1 MGVFAALRHAF
12 RAFHAPAAV
21 PSASGSVAPSASP
34 RQARLV
40 LFAVERP
47 LSIGDDAAPAG
58 GLTACVLA
66 ESFFLPFDCRRL
78 FFDHFSLP
86 VLVSWG
92 RYQRVCI
99 PRLVF
104 VTSVECKITCVAR
117 VLLALTVRRQLY
129 QQLSYQNRI
138 VCHS

>member
-1 MGVFAALRHAF
+1 MGALRHAF

-66 ESFFLPFDCRRL
+66 ESFFLPSDCLRSFFIASFGVLGALPKSLYSKVSFCNDRRMQN
-78 FFDHFSLP
+78 HM
-86 VLVSWG
+86 
-92 RYQRVCI
+92 R
-99 PRLVF
+99 
-104 VTSVECKITCVAR
+104 CVR

-129 QQLSYQNRI
+129 Q
-138 VCHS
+138 